1 MWVKN
6 VDVQGYYLY
15 LEQIN
20 LSVNTEYWFKK
31 KKFEITDIYKFSFP
45 KWSYI
50 YAYKKITNFVTSQ
63 SICKNKQYI
72 YFFISNTIRKNVP
85 NFEAPPI
92 PTSVWTS

>member
-31 KKFEITDIYKFSFP
+31 KKIWNHRYFQIFFSQVV
-45 KWSYI
+45 I
-50 YAYKKITNFVTSQ
+50 HL
-63 SICKNKQYI
+63 
-72 YFFISNTIRKNVP
+72 RL
-85 NFEAPPI
+85 
-92 PTSVWTS
+92 

>member
-50 YAYKKITNFVTSQ
+50 YAYKKLPILWLPNPSAKINNTS
-63 SICKNKQYI
+63 I
-72 YFFISNTIRKNVP
+72 FL
-85 NFEAPPI
+85 
-92 PTSVWTS
+92 